1 MVVRGGGGGL
11 LPHLQVRG
19 QGCCL
24 AVECLLSIQKALGV
38 ESLAHMHRC
47 TAPPLSLSLSHA
59 HSDRYRDRDREGEM
73 ERGRVEGSRWGLLAF
88 RGRHISWE
96 RHSVR
101 RLP

>member
-1 MVVRGGGGGL
+1 MRGGGGGL
-11 LPHLQVRG
+11 LPHLQERG

-24 AVECLLSIQKALGV
+24 AVECLLSTWKALGV
-38 ESLAHMHRC
+38 QSLAHMHRC
-47 TAPPLSLSLSHA
+47 TAPPPSPSPSLMHTQT
-59 HSDRYRDRDREGEM
+59 DTETEIEM